1 MNEVSIQ
8 EYFFRRIKEKLPP
21 AASLVDC
28 IADLLCISTD
38 SAYRRIR
45 GETPL
50 VLEEVKILCGAYQL
64 SFDQLLQTK
73 KDTILFRSVQID
85 NGAYSFKNY
94 LEDVRQQ
101 LNFVNSFDQ
110 KEIIYLCKDFV
121 LFHNFLF
128 RPLFAFRYF
137 FWMKSILQHPDFLHV
152 KYSEDLLSKDIEQIG
167 NEIVRLY
174 SLVPSTEIWSAASVD
189 GHIEQIEY
197 CREAGYFA
205 SEEDVAGIY
214 DALRKVIEHLRRE
227 AELGVKFLPGENSS
241 AKRSNFHF
249 FHNRLV
255 LGDNAI
261 MVLVNGRKTLYLNY
275 DVLNYM
281 STQDEAFCD
290 SVYKKIQTFMRRATL
305 ISNVSEKQR
314 NVFFNS
320 LLRRI
325 PGRIKT
331 AL

>member
-21 AASLVDC
+21 AVSLVDR
-28 IADLLCISTD
+28 IAELLYVSTD

-50 VLEEVKILCGAYQL
+50 VLEEVKILCEAYHISL
-64 SFDQLLQTK
+64 DQLLQTK
-73 KDTILFRSVQID
+73 KDTILFSSVPID

-94 LEDVRQQ
+94 LQDV
-101 LNFVNSFDQ
+101 LHKLEYVNSFDQ
-110 KEIIYLCKDFV
+110 KEIIYLSKDFV

-137 FWMKSILQHPDFLHV
+137 FWMKSILQHPDFTHV
-152 KYSEDLLSKDIEQIG
+152 KYSEDLLPGDIEQIG
-167 NEIVRLY
+167 KEIIRLY
-174 SLVPSTEIWSAASVD
+174 SLVPSTEIWSAASIN

-197 CREAGYFA
+197 CREAGYFK
-205 SEEDVAGIY
+205 SEEDVAVIY
-214 DALRKVIEHLRRE
+214 DALRRVIEHLRIE
-227 AELGVKFLPGENSS
+227 AELGAKFLPEENGSV
-241 AKRSNFHF
+241 KKPNFHF

-261 MVLVNGRKTLYLNY
+261 MVLLNGRKTLYFNY

-281 STQDEAFCD
+281 STQDEVFCN
-290 SVYKKIQTFMRRATL
+290 SVHQKIQTFMRRATL

-320 LLRRI
+320 LLKRI
-325 PGRIKT
+325 PDRIKT